1 MLILGSL
8 SEMAVLGTYQGVQWT
23 EELIYRFRSRN
34 ELGATDFAAHLGGAV
49 W

>member
-1 MLILGSL
+1 MLKLGSL
-8 SEMAVLGTYQGVQWT
+8 SEMAVLGMYHGFLWT
-23 EELIYRFRSRN
+23 KELIPRFRSRN